1 MENNKNE
8 KTILD
13 YGDDNLEYVKLWAN
27 TYFPDLP
34 PNELNI
40 PEGHDISEYFG
51 ESLFIDTFIDRY
63 NDKRSK
69 ANFSFS
75 KYMANKELDLLLS
88 QLNLDKTKLWYLLL
102 FMYDFSWG
110 QCKKN

>member
-34 PNELNI
+34 PIELNI
-40 PEGHDISEYFG
+40 PEGHDISEYLG
-51 ESLFIDTFIDRY
+51 ESLLIDTFIDRY
-63 NDKRSK
+63 
-69 ANFSFS
+69 
-75 KYMANKELDLLLS
+75 MIKEAKPISRLVNTW
-88 QLNLDKTKLWYLLL
+88 QTRNLIFYYPNWI
-102 FMYDFSWG
+102 
-110 QCKKN
+110 

>member
-34 PNELNI
+34 PIELNI
-40 PEGHDISEYFG
+40 PEIDAQRRIADINDDTGDHLAGIFPEYSDLSADVPDQHDQEK
-51 ESLFIDTFIDRY
+51 
-63 NDKRSK
+63 NHH
-69 ANFSFS
+69 
-75 KYMANKELDLLLS
+75 LL
-88 QLNLDKTKLWYLLL
+88 K
-102 FMYDFSWG
+102 
-110 QCKKN
+110 